1 MTDFELVKKALEAR
15 EMAYAPYSHHTVGA
29 ALLCDDG
36 TVYKGCNIEN
46 AGYTPTNC
54 AERTA
59 IFKAVS
65 EGNKNF
71 KAIAIVGGM
80 DNLDSLAFCAPC
92 GVCRQVLRE
101 FVNPETFKIVLAE
114 IKDSTIVK
122 AVDESKVNIK
132 TMTLAELLPLGFGA
146 ENLAF

>member
-1 MTDFELVKKALEAR
+1 
-15 EMAYAPYSHHTVGA
+15 
-29 ALLCDDG
+29 
-36 TVYKGCNIEN
+36 
-46 AGYTPTNC
+46 
-54 AERTA
+54 
-59 IFKAVS
+59 
-65 EGNKNF
+65 
-71 KAIAIVGGM
+71 M

-132 TMTLAELLPLGFGA
+132 TMTLAELLPLGFGP